1 MERVVLEYDFDQSIG
16 YVICNA
22 WQALNHALNDELS
35 AQGITFRQ
43 WQVLACLALMQ
54 EASQGDIADRLGIEN
69 ATLVGVLDRMER
81 DGWIRRHPCPND
93 RRKKLIRATRK
104 VEPVWAKMVQ
114 CAHRVRQRAT
124 SGVDPEDFATACAVL
139 RRIQQNL
146 DGASKPKHPA
156 RRTVACGEPDEP

>member
-1 MERVVLEYDFDQSIG
+1 MNPIVLEYDFDQSIG

-22 WQALNHALNDELS
+22 WQALQQALNEELS

-54 EASQGDIADRLGIEN
+54 EAAQGDIAERLGIEN

-81 DGWIRRHPCPND
+81 DGWIRRHPCPAD

-114 CAHRVRQRAT
+114 CAHRVRQRAI
-124 SGVDPEDFATACAVL
+124 SGVDAKDFATACEVL
-139 RRIQQNL
+139 RQIQRNL
-146 DGASKPKHPA
+146 QSIPKLKPKREA
-156 RRTVACGEPDEP
+156 RKTVTCKD